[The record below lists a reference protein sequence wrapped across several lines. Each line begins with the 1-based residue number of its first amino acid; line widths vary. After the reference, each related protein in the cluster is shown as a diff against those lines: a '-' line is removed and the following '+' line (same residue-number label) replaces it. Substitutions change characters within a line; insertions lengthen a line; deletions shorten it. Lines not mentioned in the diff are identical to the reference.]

1 MLKIWGR
8 MTSIN
13 VQKVAWCVDE
23 LGIPY
28 ERIDAGREFGHNDTP
43 EYLAKN
49 PNGLIPLI
57 EDDGFALWESNAIV
71 RYLAAKH
78 GLSTLCPAD
87 PQQRASADR
96 WMDWQS
102 TTLNIPIGACF
113 VQLIRTPVTERDLGI
128 VESNHPLAEKRLA
141 MLDAIL
147 ANSEFLNGDTFT
159 MADIP
164 AGLSVRRWQALPLEK
179 QSHPNVNRWLA
190 KLAARPGAK
199 QAFAVPVV

>member
-43 EYLAKN
+43 EYLAMN

-78 GLSTLCPAD
+78 GLGTLCPAD

-96 WMDWQS
+96 WMDWQA

-113 VQLIRTPVTERDLGI
+113 VQLIRTPAAQRDMRA
-128 VESNHPLAEKRLA
+128 VETNRPLAEKRLA

-147 ANSEFLNGDTFT
+147 AKSEYLNGDIFT

-164 AGLSVRRWQALPLEK
+164 AGLSVRRWQALPVEK
-179 QSHPNVNRWLA
+179 LTHPNVNRWLA
-190 KLAARPGAK
+190 LLAARPGAK

>member
-13 VQKVAWCVDE
+13 VQKVAWCADE
-23 LGIPY
+23 LGISY
-28 ERIDAGREFGHNDTP
+28 ERIDAGREHGHNKTP

-78 GLSTLCPAD
+78 ALGTLCPSD
-87 PQQRASADR
+87 PQERASADR
-96 WMDWQS
+96 WMDWQT
-102 TTLNIPIGACF
+102 TTLNISIGACF
-113 VQLIRTPVTERDLGI
+113 TQLIRTPEAERDMKL
-128 VESNHPLAEKRLA
+128 VETNRPIAEKRLA
-141 MLDAIL
+141 MLDAVL
-147 ANSEFLNGDTFT
+147 AKSAYLNGETFT

-164 AGLSVRRWQALPLEK
+164 AGLTVRRWQALPLERAR
-179 QSHPNVNRWLA
+179 HPNVNRWLSL
-190 KLAARPGAK
+190 LAARPGAK

>member
-23 LGIPY
+23 LGIAY

-78 GLSTLCPAD
+78 GLGTLCPSDA
-87 PQQRASADR
+87 QQRASADR
-96 WMDWQS
+96 WMDWQT
-102 TTLNIPIGACF
+102 TTLNPPIGAIF
-113 VQLIRTPVTERDLGI
+113 QMLIRTPEAQRDLKV
-128 VESNHPLAEKRLA
+128 VETNRPIAEKRLA

-147 ANSEFLNGDTFT
+147 ARSEYLNGDTFT

-164 AGLSVRRWQALPLEK
+164 AGLSARRWRSLPVPQTEYANI
-179 QSHPNVNRWLA
+179 HRWLTT
-190 KLAARPGAK
+190 LAARPGAK
-199 QAFAVPVV
+199 QSFAVPVV

>member
-23 LGIPY
+23 LGIAH
-28 ERIDAGREFGHNDTP
+28 ERIDAGREFGHNTTA

-49 PNGLIPLI
+49 PNGLIPMI
-57 EDDGFALWESNAIV
+57 EDDDFVLWESNAIV

-78 GLSTLCPAD
+78 GLGTLCPAD
-87 PQQRASADR
+87 AQQRASADR
-96 WMDWQS
+96 WMDWQA
-102 TTLNIPIGACF
+102 TTFNIPIGACF
-113 VQLIRTPVTERDLGI
+113 TQLIRTPEAQRDMKL
-128 VESNHPLAEKRLA
+128 VETNRPIAEKRLA

-147 ANSEFLNGDTFT
+147 ARSEYLNGDTFT

-164 AGLSVRRWQALPLEK
+164 AGLSARRWRALPLEK
-179 QSHPNVNRWLA
+179 AEHANINRWLA
-190 KLAARPGAK
+190 TLAARPGAK
-199 QAFAVPVV
+199 QSFAVPVV

>member
-71 RYLAAKH
+71 RYLSAKH
-78 GLSTLCPAD
+78 GLGTLCPANA
-87 PQQRASADR
+87 QQRASADR
-96 WMDWQS
+96 WMDWQA

-113 VQLIRTPVTERDLGI
+113 VQLIRTAEAERDMKL
-128 VESNHPLAEKRLA
+128 VAMNRPLAEKRLE
-141 MLDAIL
+141 MLDSVL
-147 ANSEFLNGDTFT
+147 AKSEYLNGDTFT

-164 AGLSVRRWQALPLEK
+164 AGLSVRRWQALPVEK
-179 QSHPNVNRWLA
+179 QAHPHVDRWLA
-190 KLAARPGAK
+190 MLAARPGAK

>member
-13 VQKVAWCVDE
+13 VQKVVWCVDE

-28 ERIDAGREFGHNDTP
+28 ERIDAGREFGHNNTP

-78 GLSTLCPAD
+78 GLDTICPVD

-102 TTLNIPIGACF
+102 TTLNISIGACF
-113 VQLIRTPVTERDLGI
+113 VQLIRTPAAERDMKI
-128 VESNHPLAEKRLA
+128 VETNRPIAEKRLA
-141 MLDAIL
+141 MLDAAL
-147 ANSEFLNGDTFT
+147 ARSDYLNGDTFT

-179 QSHPNVNRWLA
+179 RAHPNVARWLA
-190 KLAARPGAK
+190 SLAARPAAK
-199 QAFAVPVV
+199 QTFAVPVV

>member
-28 ERIDAGREFGHNDTP
+28 ERIDAGREFGHNNTS

-57 EDDGFALWESNAIV
+57 EDGGFTLWESNAIV

-78 GLSTLCPAD
+78 GLGTLCPVDA
-87 PQQRASADR
+87 QQRASADR
-96 WMDWQS
+96 WMDWQA

-113 VQLIRTPVTERDLGI
+113 TQLIRTPEAQCDMKL
-128 VESNHPLAEKRLA
+128 VETNRPIAEKRLA

-147 ANSEFLNGDTFT
+147 ARSEYLNGDTFT

-164 AGLSVRRWQALPLEK
+164 AGLSARRWRALPLEK
-179 QSHPNVNRWLA
+179 AEHANINRWLA
-190 KLAARPGAK
+190 TLSARPGAK
-199 QAFAVPVV
+199 QSFAVPVV

>member
-78 GLSTLCPAD
+78 GLGTLCPSDA
-87 PQQRASADR
+87 QERASADR
-96 WMDWQS
+96 WMDWQA
-102 TTLNIPIGACF
+102 TTLNISIGACF
-113 VQLIRTPVTERDLGI
+113 VQLIRTLEAARDLKI
-128 VESNHPLAEKRLA
+128 VETNRPIAEKRLA
-141 MLDAIL
+141 MLDGVL
-147 ANSEFLNGDTFT
+147 AKSAYLNGDRFT

-179 QSHPNVNRWLA
+179 TAHANVSRWLA
-190 KLAARPGAK
+190 ALAKRPGAR